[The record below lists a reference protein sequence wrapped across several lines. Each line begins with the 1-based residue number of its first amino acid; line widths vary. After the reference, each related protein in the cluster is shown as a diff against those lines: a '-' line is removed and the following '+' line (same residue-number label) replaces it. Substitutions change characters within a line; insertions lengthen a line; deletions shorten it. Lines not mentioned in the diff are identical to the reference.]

1 MKNTDFKASLITPM
15 LLIVVFSLILAAN
28 FLPEDMLGLE
38 DNPYLAVVVIE
49 LLTYAVPS
57 LFYCRI
63 RGREFTPKLRMRF
76 FPPSQLLYLLHAAVF
91 MLSGVVLV
99 SMFMYNAF
107 PEQFEAS
114 AVTEYAAFA
123 MNSRFF
129 DGLYLI
135 IAFAVLPAMTE
146 EFLFRGVIIG
156 EYDRYGAVIASVMSA
171 VMFAM
176 SHFSLVRFPVYLFSG
191 LVLASVLFATRSVVA
206 ATLIHALNNA
216 VVLLCEKYVLH
227 IVDKQNV
234 SLVLLIIILGAVAIL
249 SAMLMCY
256 EAQGIYHGY
265 AESNLP
271 SDYAGSSTRSQ
282 GGRKSVFTRIIE
294 AFFTPTFLL
303 LVILFIVAAMAEF

>member
-1 MKNTDFKASLITPM
+1 M
-15 LLIVVFSLILAAN
+15 LLIVVFAFILAAN
-28 FLPEDMLGLE
+28 FLPEDILGLD
-38 DNPYLAVVVIE
+38 DNPYLAIVVIE

-63 RGREFTPKLRMRF
+63 RGREFTPQLRLRLF
-76 FPPSQLLYLLHAAVF
+76 APSQLLYLLHAAVF

-99 SMFMYNAF
+99 SMLMYNTF
-107 PEQFEAS
+107 PAQFEAS

-129 DGLYLI
+129 DGLYLV
-135 IAFAVLPAMTE
+135 IAFAVLPAFTE
-146 EFLFRGVIIG
+146 EFLFRSIVIG

-171 VMFAM
+171 LVFSM
-176 SHFSLVRFPVYLFSG
+176 SHFSLVRFPVYFFSG
-191 LVLASVLFATRSVVA
+191 LVLSSVFFATRSVI
-206 ATLIHALNNA
+206 ATTVIHALNNA
-216 VVLLCEKYVLH
+216 LVLLCEKYVLH

-234 SLVLLIIILGAVAIL
+234 SLVLMIIIFGAVALL

-271 SDYAGSSTRSQ
+271 SDYAVNRGKKST
-282 GGRKSVFTRIIE
+282 FTRIIE
-294 AFFTPTFLL
+294 AFFTPTFLF
-303 LVILFIVAAMAEF
+303 LVIMFVVAALAEV